1 MTERAVAA
9 LLHGARGLF
18 AALIEAFDA
27 AQREIRLETYIFDT
41 RGGAADLCAALV
53 RAAERGVAVHL
64 VVDGVGTP
72 ELPAHWCERFAASGV
87 QVARFAPTGWLGL
100 LRPSRWHRLH
110 RKLCVVDGAL
120 LFCGGINILD
130 DHHNP
135 NPGPLAHPRLDF
147 AVAVRGAPV
156 RRAQALMTRLA
167 WRVETVQRVRAHPV
181 RGTLDALAN
190 AARTTRSRHAARQET
205 AGPDGL
211 EDTEPLT
218 AQPAAQAAA
227 QVLPPHASALWRQGG
242 ASWPLQPVRR
252 VALLLRDNLRH
263 RAQIERAYRRAIA
276 AAREEV
282 VLASAYFLPG
292 RRLRRALQAA
302 ARRGVRVRVLM
313 QGRYEYFFEHHG
325 ARAMLAPLLAAGVEV
340 YEYLPSFLHAK
351 VAVVDAH
358 GERAWATVGSSN
370 LEPLSLLLALE
381 ANVVVE
387 DSDFAR
393 ALHASL
399 DTALHEHSRRLDA
412 QALERRPWSA
422 RLLDRLALALV
433 RLALTLTGRRY

>member
-1 MTERAVAA
+1 
-9 LLHGARGLF
+9 
-18 AALIEAFDA
+18 
-27 AQREIRLETYIFDT
+27 
-41 RGGAADLCAALV
+41 
-53 RAAERGVAVHL
+53 
-64 VVDGVGTP
+64 
-72 ELPAHWCERFAASGV
+72 
-87 QVARFAPTGWLGL
+87 
-100 LRPSRWHRLH
+100 
-110 RKLCVVDGAL
+110 VVDGAL

-130 DHHNP
+130 DHHDP
-135 NPGPLAHPRLDF
+135 NHGPLAHPRLDF
-147 AVAVRGAPV
+147 AVALRGAPV

-167 WRVETVQRVRAHPV
+167 WLVETVQRVRAHPV
-181 RGTLDALAN
+181 RGTLDAIAN

-218 AQPAAQAAA
+218 AQAAA

-242 ASWPLQPVRR
+242 ATWPLQPVRR
-252 VALLLRDNLRH
+252 AALLLRDNLRH

-276 AAREEV
+276 AARQEV

-387 DSDFAR
+387 DSGFAR

-399 DTALHEHSRRLDA
+399 DAALREHSRRLDA
-412 QALERRPWSA
+412 QTLESRPWRA

>member
-1 MTERAVAA
+1 MAERAAAA

-41 RGGAADLCAALV
+41 QGSAADLAAALV
-53 RAAERGVAVHL
+53 RAAQRGVAVHL

-72 ELPAHWCERFAASGV
+72 DLPAPWCERFAAAGV

-130 DHHNP
+130 DHHDP
-135 NPGPLAHPRLDF
+135 NHGPLTHPRLDF

-156 RRAQALMTRLA
+156 RRAQTLMTRLA

-181 RGTLDALAN
+181 RGTLDTLAD
-190 AARTTRSRHAARQET
+190 AAQATRSRHAARQEATGPGGMEGTEQVT
-205 AGPDGL
+205 ARG
-211 EDTEPLT
+211 
-218 AQPAAQAAA
+218 AAQAP
-227 QVLPPHASALWRQGG
+227 PPHAPPLWQHG
-242 ASWPLQPVRR
+242 AATWPLQPVRR
-252 VALLLRDNLRH
+252 AALLLRDNLRH

-387 DSDFAR
+387 DANFAR

-399 DTALHEHSRRLDA
+399 DTALRAHSRRLDT
-412 QALERRPWSA
+412 QALERRPWAA

>member
-1 MTERAVAA
+1 MAERAAAA

-41 RGGAADLCAALV
+41 QGSAADLAAALV
-53 RAAERGVAVHL
+53 RAAQRGVAVHL

-72 ELPAHWCERFAASGV
+72 DLPAPWCERFAAAGV

-130 DHHNP
+130 DHHDP
-135 NPGPLAHPRLDF
+135 NHGPLAHPRLDF

-181 RGTLDALAN
+181 RGTLDTLAD
-190 AARTTRSRHAARQET
+190 AAQATRSRHAARQEATGPGGMEGTEQVT
-205 AGPDGL
+205 ARG
-211 EDTEPLT
+211 
-218 AQPAAQAAA
+218 AAQAP
-227 QVLPPHASALWRQGG
+227 PPHAPPLWQHGG
-242 ASWPLQPVRR
+242 ATWPLQPVRR
-252 VALLLRDNLRH
+252 AALLLRDNLRH

-387 DSDFAR
+387 DANFAR

-399 DTALHEHSRRLDA
+399 DTALREHSHRLDA
-412 QALERRPWSA
+412 QALARRPWAA

>member
-1 MTERAVAA
+1 MAERPAAA
-9 LLHGARGLF
+9 LLQGARGLF

-27 AQREIRLETYIFDT
+27 AQHEILLETYIFDT
-41 RGGAADLCAALV
+41 RGSAAEIAAALV
-53 RAAERGVAVHL
+53 RAAQRGVAVHL
-64 VVDGVGTP
+64 AVDGVGTP
-72 ELPAHWCERFAASGV
+72 EWPAPWGERFAAAGV
-87 QVARFAPTGWLGL
+87 QLAHFAPTSWLGL

-110 RKLCVVDGAL
+110 RKLCVVDRAL

-130 DHHNP
+130 DHHDP
-135 NPGPLAHPRLDF
+135 NHGPLAQPRLDF
-147 AVAVRGAPV
+147 AVVVRGAPV
-156 RRAQALMTRLA
+156 PRARALMARLA
-167 WRVETVQRVRAHPV
+167 WRAETAQRVRAHPV
-181 RGTLDALAN
+181 RGTLDALLD
-190 AARTTRSRHAARQET
+190 ARQAPPRP
-205 AGPDGL
+205 AGPAAVGNSHAGS
-211 EDTEPLT
+211 PAQT
-218 AQPAAQAAA
+218 AQTPVQ
-227 QVLPPHASALWRQGG
+227 ALWQRGG
-242 ASWPLQPVRR
+242 EGWPLRPVRR
-252 VALLLRDNLRH
+252 AALLLRDNLRH
-263 RAQIERAYRRAIA
+263 RTQIERAYRRAIA

-387 DSDFAR
+387 DAGFAR

-399 DTALHEHSRRLDA
+399 DTALREHSRRLDA
-412 QALERRPWSA
+412 QALERRPWA
-422 RLLDRLALALV
+422 QRLLDRLALALV

>member
-1 MTERAVAA
+1 MTEPAAAA

-41 RGGAADLCAALV
+41 RGSAADLCAALV
-53 RAAERGVAVHL
+53 RAAQRGVAVHL
-64 VVDGVGTP
+64 MVDGVGTP
-72 ELPAHWCERFAASGV
+72 ELPAPWCERFAAAGV
-87 QVARFAPTGWLGL
+87 NVARFAPTGWLGL
-100 LRPSRWHRLH
+100 LRQSRWHRLH

-130 DHHNP
+130 DHYDP
-135 NPGPLAHPRLDF
+135 NHGPLAHPRLDF

-156 RRAQALMTRLA
+156 QRAQALMTQLA
-167 WRVETVQRVRAHPV
+167 SRVEMVQRVRTHPV

-190 AARTTRSRHAARQET
+190 AARTTRSHH
-205 AGPDGL
+205 GY
-211 EDTEPLT
+211 
-218 AQPAAQAAA
+218 QPAAAGAGSTGGTEPVSAQRVAQA
-227 QVLPPHASALWRQGG
+227 PPHVSALWQRGG

-276 AAREEV
+276 AAQEEV

-325 ARAMLAPLLAAGVEV
+325 ARALIAPLLAAGVEV
-340 YEYLPSFLHAK
+340 YEYLPSFLHGK
-351 VAVVDAH
+351 VAVVDPH

-381 ANVVVE
+381 ANMAIE
-387 DSDFAR
+387 DSAFAR
-393 ALHASL
+393 TLHTSL
-399 DTALHEHSRRLDA
+399 DTALREHSRQLNA
-412 QALERRPWSA
+412 QALERRPWSE
-422 RLLDRLALALV
+422 RLLDRLALALL
-433 RLALTLTGRRY
+433 RLALTLTGRKY